1 MATTSEHIAARG
13 DNDLFAR
20 LVAAAEMQ
28 DIPNASAWVQ
38 QNMGRLISTPVQDGQ
53 NITDVYAYA
62 ANVRKEYL
70 ADDRAMSPG
79 LNPGAVTDAHM
90 ATAITA
96 LLTPVTPPSPTE

>member
-1 MATTSEHIAARG
+1 MASTAEHIAARG

-53 NITDVYAYA
+53 NITDVYSYA

-90 ATAITA
+90 LTA
-96 LLTPVTPPSPTE
+96 LTHMITPETPPSPSE